1 MTPLLFSYPI
11 SVGILYLAT
20 RGPDGDDTRE
30 TVQAITEALESRG
43 HMVRVVEVRKN
54 NWRSKLSVPGDVVF
68 NLVEDESWDLYRKVA
83 LKLSHMGRAVVGM
96 DEIALPFSTDKL
108 KVTKALVKARVSV
121 PRSRVFTHLS
131 EIPDL
136 RNLNYPL
143 IVKPSG
149 EHSSWGI
156 TQDSV
161 VIDNDELRQ
170 QALLVKNKY
179 SGSILVEEYIEGRE
193 FHATVIGN
201 GKHLA
206 VLPYVEIDFAGEFA
220 DNWNVY
226 TYDAKWEEKSW
237 EYWDSSEIV
246 RTRLPKKLDE
256 DIQKLVKKAF
266 TAAKCKDIARF
277 DIRVDTKNKPY
288 IVDVNMCPG
297 LNPIKQSPSVK
308 SAVALGWKYDELIET
323 LVAVSYT
330 RIFGKLPDRLRERNL
345 MLSMPRMLG

>member
-1 MTPLLFSYPI
+1 MTPLLFPYPI

-30 TVQAITEALESRG
+30 TVGAITDALESRG
-43 HMVRVVEVRKN
+43 HMVKVVEVRKN

-96 DEIALPFSTDKL
+96 DEFALPFSTDKL
-108 KVTKALVKARVSV
+108 RVTKALTRGRVTV
-121 PRSRVFTHLS
+121 PKSRVFSHLS

-136 RNLNYPL
+136 RSLNYPL

-156 TQDSV
+156 SQDSV
-161 VIDNDELRQ
+161 VIDINELRQ
-170 QALLVKNKY
+170 QAEQVKRTY
-179 SGSILVEEYIEGRE
+179 SGSVLVEEYIDGRE

-206 VLPYVEIDFAGEFA
+206 VLPVVEIDFAGEFA

-226 TYDAKWEEKSW
+226 TYDAKWEERSW
-237 EYWDSSEIV
+237 EYWDSNEVV

-266 TAAKCKDIARF
+266 NAVKCKDIARF
-277 DIRVDTKNKPY
+277 DIRVDAKNKPY

-308 SAVALGWKYDELIET
+308 SAFALGWKYDELIET
-323 LVAVSYT
+323 LVAITYT
-330 RIFGKLPDRLRERNL
+330 RKFGRLPDRLRARNL
-345 MLSMPRMLG
+345 MLGMPRMLG